1 MGESFVKKNRV
12 NSVFDE
18 ENQGIF
24 MPLTRR
30 LPIVS
35 IFRKMIVREN
45 NI

>member
-1 MGESFVKKNRV
+1 MV

-24 MPLTRR
+24 MPLSRR
-30 LPIVS
+30 LAIVS

-45 NI
+45 NM